1 MNHKNDDIWEG
12 LAPLTVDEI
21 QSIDLSFNNMNSTL
35 EGLEPITITLSDS
48 IGNLTYH
55 HNSNTYQTSS
65 GTSIYTSPVLAGG
78 GGGSGISISPSTMPS
93 SVWANTY
100 TNNPTMSTNNGVT
113 TMSQDVEIK
122 GNLKVNGT
130 DIGGLLARIEEK
142 LAIYR
147 PEPELEEKWEEL
159 RELSKRYK
167 ELVADIREK
176 EKIWDILKK

>member
-1 MNHKNDDIWEG
+1 MSYKNDDIWEG
-12 LAPLTVDEI
+12 LAPLTVDDI
-21 QSIDLSFNNMNSTL
+21 QSIDLSFDNMNSTF

-48 IGNLTYH
+48 IGNLTYPH
-55 HNSNTYQTSS
+55 SSNTYHTSS
-65 GTSIYTSPVLAGG
+65 GTSIYTSPALTGG
-78 GGGSGISISPSTMPS
+78 GGTGISISPTTVPT

-100 TNNPTMSTNNGVT
+100 TNYPTMSTNNGVT
-113 TMSQDVEIK
+113 TMTQDVEIK

-130 DIGGLLARIEEK
+130 DIGGLLAKIEER

-176 EKIWDILKK
+176 EKIWDILKR

>member
-1 MNHKNDDIWEG
+1 MDDMSKTQI
-12 LAPLTVDEI
+12 PSLT
-21 QSIDLSFNNMNSTL
+21 SSDLSTITL
-35 EGLEPITITLSDS
+35 SDLDTITIDNTIDTFDLSGLEPITINLSNVGS
-48 IGNLTYH
+48 
-55 HNSNTYQTSS
+55 
-65 GTSIYTSPVLAGG
+65 
-78 GGGSGISISPSTMPS
+78 GGSGY
-93 SVWANTY
+93 ANTY
-100 TNNPTMSTNNGVT
+100 SGLGGAGIYSSPTLTGSYTVPSTVWSTNVATPTMTTNNGVT
-113 TMSQDVEIK
+113 TMTQDVEIK

-130 DIGGLLARIEEK
+130 DIGGLLAKIEER

>member
-1 MNHKNDDIWEG
+1 M
-12 LAPLTVDEI
+12 T
-21 QSIDLSFNNMNSTL
+21 
-35 EGLEPITITLSDS
+35 
-48 IGNLTYH
+48 
-55 HNSNTYQTSS
+55 
-65 GTSIYTSPVLAGG
+65 
-78 GGGSGISISPSTMPS
+78 
-93 SVWANTY
+93 
-100 TNNPTMSTNNGVT
+100 TNNGVT
-113 TMSQDVEIK
+113 TMTQDVEIK

-130 DIGGLLARIEEK
+130 DIGGLLAKIEER